1 MKSSRAK
8 KGNGI
13 RGDQLPVGIL
23 VPRMKI
29 YVGGI
34 GLHDDSIEVMLF
46 VVSGP

>member
-23 VPRMKI
+23 VPRKI